1 MEEIDSF
8 FHEYGKVRTAH
19 GLEAHVMNIPS
30 FGQEKELVVDAVTDD
45 NGYTCRIE
53 YSFHCRRDGTDSN
66 GTRLVYHEDEW
77 RDMVGPYAGLFDT
90 YKPGD
95 MVLITC
101 RNPYDMTNIWRLA
114 QLSHITV
121 KKAGEGKYD
130 VLFVLTHGSVRRD
143 PALVKP
149 YKGNEYLVGTRVA

>member
-1 MEEIDSF
+1 MDEIDRF
-8 FHEYGKVRTAH
+8 FHKYGKARTAQ
-19 GLEAHVMNIPS
+19 GFEAHVMNIPYS
-30 FGQEKELVVDAVTDD
+30 DAERELYVEAVTDN
-45 NGYTCRIE
+45 NGYTCRIVH
-53 YSFHCRRDGTDSN
+53 SFHCRRDGTDSN

-77 RDMVGPYAGLFDT
+77 RDMVGPYADLFDT

-114 QLSHITV
+114 QLSHLQV
-121 KKAGEGKYD
+121 KKVGDGMYD
-130 VLFVLTHGSVRRD
+130 VMFVLTHGSVRRD

-149 YKGNEYLVGTRVA
+149 YRGNEYLVGTRVA